1 MLERLAAVGLI
12 DDRAYAVEWMTSRRR
27 RGLAPRAIAGELRRR
42 GVDEVI
48 IRETVDTVDPDDVL
62 AAATALAR
70 MRCRTM
76 VGLPEPV
83 KVRRL
88 AAMLARRGYS
98 PEVVFQAI
106 RHVLGD
112 GVIEDGPADAG
123 SGSVTGPGRLL
134 GDAVIEEGATGAGD
148 AERA

>member
-1 MLERLAAVGLI
+1 M
-12 DDRAYAVEWMTSRRR
+12 
-27 RGLAPRAIAGELRRR
+27 
-42 GVDEVI
+42 I